1 MYIDLLSSGISKF
14 ISTMFLIPSPEQS
27 LHIPFGELKEKEFGS
42 GLSKDIPVSGQTK
55 FLL

>member
-1 MYIDLLSSGISKF
+1 M
-14 ISTMFLIPSPEQS
+14 STMFLIPKPEQS

>member
-1 MYIDLLSSGISKF
+1 
-14 ISTMFLIPSPEQS
+14 MFLTPRPEQF
-27 LHIPFGELKEKEFGS
+27 LHIPLGELKENEFGS